1 MHWKRLGAIG
11 VVLTD
16 EIVFTL
22 FYFVLLPLFDVHLPL
37 TIYIVVMLVL
47 VTKDVIVVKLIW
59 NIVIRQPQ
67 IGKEALIGK
76 TGIAYTDM
84 DSYGIVQIDNE
95 LWKAET
101 AIPINKGEKVRVLK
115 MDGLFLQVE
124 PASSGKS

>member
-22 FYFVLLPLFDVHLPL
+22 FYFALLPLFDVHLPL
-37 TIYIVVMLVL
+37 TVYIAVMLVL

-59 NIVIRQPQ
+59 HIVISQPQ
-67 IGKEALIGK
+67 IGKEALVGK

-84 DSYGIVQIDNE
+84 DSHGIIQIDNE

-101 AIPINKGEKVRVLK
+101 VIPLNKGEKVRVLK
-115 MDGLFLQVE
+115 VDGLFLKVE
-124 PASSGKS
+124 PADSGKL